1 MGNEGSKLKGL
12 IIDKNAVEVNDFW
25 ALYNAESPTTC
36 NEEGGG
42 GQLLSIFKGEVLVK
56 GQLWASQGPMER
68 AIKVIILKLY
78 LRYI

>member
-25 ALYNAESPTTC
+25 ALYNAESPTIC

-56 GQLWASQGPMER
+56 GQLWAAQGPMER
-68 AIKVIILKLY
+68 AIKVNLFQL
-78 LRYI
+78 